1 MRQCVKFI
9 IKMNKNSRKS
19 LVFFIFC
26 LHLQLLHMAD
36 RFDNL
41 FAVVK
46 EQTDYLYLK
55 PHKRWL
61 KP

>member
-1 MRQCVKFI
+1 MRQCVKFF

-19 LVFFIFC
+19 LVIFIF
-26 LHLQLLHMAD
+26 LSTLQLLHMAD
-36 RFDNL
+36 RVDCL

>member
-19 LVFFIFC
+19 LVFFIF
-26 LHLQLLHMAD
+26 LSTFAIAHMAD
-36 RFDNL
+36 RLDNL

-55 PHKRWL
+55 PHERWL

>member
-1 MRQCVKFI
+1 MRQCVKFF

-19 LVFFIFC
+19 LAILFFC

-36 RFDNL
+36 RVDCL